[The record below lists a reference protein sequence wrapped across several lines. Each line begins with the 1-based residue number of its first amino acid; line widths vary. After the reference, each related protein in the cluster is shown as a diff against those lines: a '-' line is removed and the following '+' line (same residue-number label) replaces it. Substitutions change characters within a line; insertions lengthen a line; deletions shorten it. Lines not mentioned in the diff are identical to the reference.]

1 MKLYLLAECVE
12 RLSQCDIDDPNDQK
26 TISMCESYIL
36 ESYNYYLESCE
47 ENGYEPLSESEYL
60 QNIMLNEGF
69 FKKLLGGAALVGG
82 AVAAGSMAKKTINSV
97 NSNAKA
103 TGAETG
109 GFNNF
114 KQNASNFMQQSG
126 GIGGAIKNIRNTSR
140 NSEIAQQQYNGASRT
155 RTINSNNV
163 MGDAVMSVGDKKTA
177 KKAVKKGKNLTG
189 TDTIILNKKD
199 ENGNNIVVDTNSE
212 RGQRIVDGQA
222 RMQKNRA
229 NGGKKKQGKAKGQPE
244 APADNN
250 TQQAAATQ
258 ASTTNT
264 QTPQLGLPG
273 PSTSGTQQAAA
284 TQASTT
290 NTQTPQPTQ
299 STPTNGN
306 GNTQQAATQTST
318 TNKPS
323 ATRPEKDDNGSP
335 IIYDKNGKPLS
346 GNVKSGTVGYR
357 ADGTPVTF
365 KESINLMYTMPLTPA
380 IRMPAKYR

>member
-109 GFNNF
+109 GFKNF

-155 RTINSNNV
+155 RTIGSDNV

-177 KKAVKKGKNLTG
+177 KKAVKKGENLTG
-189 TDTIILNKKD
+189 TDNIILNKKD
-199 ENGNNIVVDTNSE
+199 KDGNDIVVDANSE
-212 RGQRIVDGQA
+212 RGQRIVAGQA
-222 RMQKNRA
+222 RMQENRA
-229 NGGKKKQGKAKGQPE
+229 KREEEKEKKKQGKAKGQPE
-244 APADNN
+244 APA
-250 TQQAAATQ
+250 AAPAG
-258 ASTTNT
+258 N
-264 QTPQLGLPG
+264 G
-273 PSTSGTQQAAA
+273 
-284 TQASTT
+284 

-299 STPTNGN
+299 TTPANGN
-306 GNTQQAATQTST
+306 GNTQQAAAQTST

-323 ATRPEKDDNGSP
+323 ATRPEKDDNGNP

>member
-109 GFNNF
+109 GFKNF

-155 RTINSNNV
+155 RTIGSDNV

-177 KKAVKKGKNLTG
+177 KKAVKKGENLTG
-189 TDTIILNKKD
+189 TDNIILNKKD
-199 ENGNNIVVDTNSE
+199 KDGNDIVVDANSE
-212 RGQRIVDGQA
+212 RGQRIVAGQA
-222 RMQKNRA
+222 RMQENRA
-229 NGGKKKQGKAKGQPE
+229 KREEEKEKKKQGKAKGQPE
-244 APADNN
+244 APA
-250 TQQAAATQ
+250 AAPAG
-258 ASTTNT
+258 N
-264 QTPQLGLPG
+264 G
-273 PSTSGTQQAAA
+273 
-284 TQASTT
+284 

-299 STPTNGN
+299 TTPANGN
-306 GNTQQAATQTST
+306 GNTQQAAAPAGNGNTQTPQPTQTTPANGNGNTQQAAAQTST

-323 ATRPEKDDNGSP
+323 ATRPEKDDNGNP